1 MTSNRRQQMRKFSF
15 LIIIAIVGLVISSCG
30 TTNNQ
35 NADDNQGADF
45 SNTDNGV
52 ENNEQLIKDSP
63 NNTENITSENN
74 LSSDDMLTK
83 MEQLDY
89 VDFELAVE
97 YDEDQ
102 EFEVSLELDDH
113 GEVEADIED
122 DLNGVNLYG
131 QEAFATIYPLVEQLT
146 ITQDTAK
153 DEAIKQVLA
162 VFGLEENYREFE
174 LEITFND
181 GTKVEFED
189 R

>member
-1 MTSNRRQQMRKFSF
+1 M
-15 LIIIAIVGLVISSCG
+15 V
-30 TTNNQ
+30 
-35 NADDNQGADF
+35 
-45 SNTDNGV
+45 
-52 ENNEQLIKDSP
+52 
-63 NNTENITSENN
+63 
-74 LSSDDMLTK
+74 TK

-122 DLNGVNLYG
+122 DLNGVRLYG

-146 ITQDTAK
+146 ITQDTTQ

-162 VFGLEENYREFE
+162 VFGLEDNYREFE
-174 LEITFND
+174 LEITFKD
-181 GTKVEFED
+181 GVKVEFED

>member
-1 MTSNRRQQMRKFSF
+1 MKKFML
-15 LIIIAIVGLVISSCG
+15 LIFIAVFGLVVIGCG
-30 TTNNQ
+30 GTNNQ
-35 NADDNQGADF
+35 NMQDNQDDNV
-45 SNTDNGV
+45 SNTDSGSK
-52 ENNEQLIKDSP
+52 NNDQLIEDSP

-83 MEQLDY
+83 MEQLAY

-97 YDEDQ
+97 YDDDQ
-102 EFEVSLELDDH
+102 EFEVSLELDDQ

-122 DLNGVNLYG
+122 DLNGVRLYG

-146 ITQDTAK
+146 INQDTTQ

-174 LEITFND
+174 LEITFKD
-181 GTKVEFED
+181 GVKVEFED